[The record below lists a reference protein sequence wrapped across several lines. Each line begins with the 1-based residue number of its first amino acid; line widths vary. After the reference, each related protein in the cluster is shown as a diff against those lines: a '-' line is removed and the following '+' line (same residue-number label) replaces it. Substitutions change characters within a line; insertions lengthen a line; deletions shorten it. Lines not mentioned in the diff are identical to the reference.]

1 MPSDPADYLSLL
13 PSLQPQQALNRPVS
27 ASEYYHA
34 SVGTS
39 AKTLEQPRHVYF
51 MLRGRVLAELDAAL
65 MTQAIAR
72 VADVNPGIRLRWQG
86 HLGFSRWSS
95 DGALPRLRIVDDC
108 LWDGR
113 SSRGAEFLDEQDLSL
128 TDGPCAEFIWVRQ
141 ADSRGLLVLR
151 SLHAVMD
158 GMGGMHL
165 LAELFRA
172 LRNEPLLG
180 SNAVFSDAD
189 LMRAMQVPTI
199 RHLPY
204 ETCALTGAAR
214 GDCIGDDWWRLS
226 LGPVQPRLLSRVA
239 LALAEF
245 AHQFS
250 DLPVRIAIPADLR
263 KHVPGLVASTNFSN
277 MLFVHLAKGALPGD
291 FDAQLQA
298 QTLSRREA
306 SYPAIYDWLRWM
318 PLTWFDYLLGRRRS
332 NFNTRKPVETV
343 VISNMGKIDLTRFV
357 CPQFEAD
364 DCLVPPMP
372 GNAFVVLYSLNNHI
386 EIMLGLPRIL
396 SGQGRRQALT
406 DWLIERFG
414 SAMGQ
419 AT

>member
-13 PSLQPQQALNRPVS
+13 PPLQPQQTLNRPVS

-39 AKTLEQPRHVYF
+39 TKTLEQPRHVCF
-51 MLRGRVLAELDAAL
+51 MLRGRVLAEPDAAV

-72 VADVNPGIRLRWQG
+72 VAEVNPGIRLRWQG
-86 HLGFSRWSS
+86 SLGFSRWRS
-95 DGALPRLRIVDDC
+95 DGVLPRLRIVDDC
-108 LWDGR
+108 QWDGR
-113 SSRGAEFLDEQDLSL
+113 SSQGAEFLDEQDLSL
-128 TDGPCAEFIWVRQ
+128 SDGPCAEFIWVRQ

-165 LAELFRA
+165 LAEFFRA
-172 LRNEPLLG
+172 LRHEPLLG

-189 LMRAMQVPTI
+189 LMRAMKIPPI
-199 RHLPY
+199 RHQPY
-204 ETCALTGAAR
+204 ETCALTGPAQS
-214 GDCIGDDWWRLS
+214 DCTGDDWWRLS
-226 LGPVQPRLLSRVA
+226 LGPVQPRLLSQVA
-239 LALAEF
+239 LALTEF

-250 DLPVRIAIPADLR
+250 DLPARIAIPADLR

-277 MLFVHLAKGALPGD
+277 MLFVHLGKGALPGD

-298 QTLSRREA
+298 QTLSCQEA
-306 SYPAIYDWLRWM
+306 AYPAIYDWLRWM
-318 PLTWFDYLLGRRRS
+318 PLTWFDYLLGRRPS
-332 NFNTRKPVETV
+332 NFTTRKPVETV
-343 VISNMGKIDLTRFV
+343 VISNMGKIDLTRFI

-372 GNAFVVLYSLNNHI
+372 GNAFVVLYSLNNRI
-386 EIMLGLPRIL
+386 EIVLGLPRIL

-406 DWLIERFG
+406 DWLVARFG
-414 SAMGQ
+414 SAMGA